1 MKIPLRLETERLF
14 IRPCKPDDLLQMQR
28 FFSSEES
35 TRYLLMSP
43 EEKTPEAIK
52 QLLETIIASYSTSEP
67 IFALAITPKDK
78 DEYIGSC
85 GLSRTP
91 HGDVEIYYALLPENR
106 GNGYAVEAMKKLFE
120 YAFSELGLDRLV
132 ADIHSDN
139 LKPQRVAGSL
149 KMDYDGG
156 VTRDANHEGLR
167 YSISKE
173 KYYQS

>member
-1 MKIPLRLETERLF
+1 MKIPLRLETKRLI
-14 IRPCKPDDLLQMQR
+14 IRPCKPDDLPQMQC

-43 EEKTPEAIK
+43 EEQTPEAVK
-52 QLLETIIASYSTSEP
+52 QLLETIIASYRTSEP
-67 IFALAITPKDK
+67 IFALAITLKNK

-85 GLSRTP
+85 GLSKTP
-91 HGDVEIYYALLPENR
+91 QGDVEIYFALLPNHR
-106 GNGYAVEAMKKLFE
+106 GKGYAAEAMKKLFA

-132 ADIHSDN
+132 AGMHPDN
-139 LKPQRVAGSL
+139 LRSRRVADTL
-149 KMDYDGG
+149 KMDYEDG
-156 VTRDANHEGLR
+156 VTKDANHEGLR

>member
-1 MKIPLRLETERLF
+1 MKIPLKLETKRLT
-14 IRPCKPDDLLQMQR
+14 IRPCKPDDLPQMQC
-28 FFSSEES
+28 FFNSEEP
-35 TRYLLMSP
+35 TRYLLMGS

-52 QLLETIIASYSTSEP
+52 QLLETIIASYCTSEP
-67 IFALAITPKDK
+67 IFALVITPKDK

-85 GLSRTP
+85 GLSMTP
-91 HGDVEIYYALLPENR
+91 QGDVEIYYALLPEHW

-132 ADIHSDN
+132 ADMHSDN
-139 LKPQRVAGSL
+139 LKSRRVADSL
-149 KMDYDGG
+149 KMDYEGG
-156 VTRDANHEGLR
+156 VIRDANHERLR

>member
-1 MKIPLRLETERLF
+1 MKIPRRLETERLI
-14 IRPCKPDDLLQMQR
+14 IRPCKPDDLPQMQC

-35 TRYLLMSP
+35 TRYLVMRP

-52 QLLETIIASYSTSEP
+52 RLLETIIASYCTSEP

-85 GLSRTP
+85 GLFRTP
-91 HGDVEIYYALLPENR
+91 QEDMLIYYALLPEYR

-132 ADIHSDN
+132 ADMHSDN
-139 LKPQRVAGSL
+139 LKSQRVAHSL
-149 KMDYDGG
+149 KMNYEGG

-167 YSISKE
+167 YSIGKE
-173 KYYQS
+173 KYYQL